1 MRRTS
6 GFECAL
12 MIGTLV
18 TSLASSAE
26 AQGRCGP
33 HDEIVKV
40 LNGKYKENRR
50 ALGLINEK
58 AVMEV
63 YISPKGTWTMLVTD
77 QRGLTCILAAGDAWE
92 EAPLLVQGTGI

>member
-6 GFECAL
+6 GLACAL
-12 MIGTLV
+12 MIGTLF

-33 HDEIVKV
+33 HGEIIKV
-40 LNGKYKENRR
+40 LNGKYQENRR

-63 YISPKGTWTMLVTD
+63 YISRKGTWAMLVID
-77 QRGLTCILAAGDAWE
+77 RSGMTCVIAAGDAWD
-92 EAPLLVQGTGI
+92 EAPVLAQGTGI

>member
-6 GFECAL
+6 GFACAL
-12 MIGTLV
+12 MIGTLI
-18 TSLASSAE
+18 TGLASSAE

-33 HDEIVKV
+33 HDEIVNV
-40 LNGKYKENRR
+40 LNGKYQESRR

-63 YISPKGTWTMLVTD
+63 YISRKGTWTMLVTD

>member
-6 GFECAL
+6 GFVCAL
-12 MIGTLV
+12 MIGTLFA
-18 TSLASSAE
+18 SLTASAE
-26 AQGRCGP
+26 AQSRCGP
-33 HDEIVKV
+33 HGEIIKV
-40 LNGKYKENRR
+40 LAGKYQENRR

-77 QRGLTCILAAGDAWE
+77 QRGLTCVVAAGDSWE
-92 EAPLLVQGTGI
+92 EAPIPVAGPLS